1 MGTAINNNEVKNK
14 DNKVVSNYA
23 VDNITRV
30 EVVDNQWKRK
40 WSVEDKVQ
48 RKKTYAEILKTDKD
62 KDDKLE
68 QNRNEGAIDIVENK
82 GCLGVDFQVNE
93 SHFTNNCVQRKRS
106 KIAKPKI
113 VDPCELGGT
122 NDVFLTPEMVCDF
135 KKGNFKAIISPPV
148 FMTNSVDLMNH
159 SEIQKKRIETF
170 NSQDIGLLVL
180 EDVSEDDDS
189 LTLQNARISNKAIEK
204 EEIREEVSK
213 QNGVD
218 INLSS
223 IKSQLLE
230 DDKDLISK
238 LTTSPPL
245 LAMDSS
251 SAMNHS
257 DFHAS
262 DVKDEIFNT
271 QDREFLSVLEKFMDM
286 HDPLHS

>member
-30 EVVDNQWKRK
+30 EVVENQWKRK
-40 WSVEDKVQ
+40 RPVEDKVQ
-48 RKKTYAEILKTDKD
+48 IKKTYAEILKTDRD

-68 QNRNEGAIDIVENK
+68 QNRNEGAIDIIENK
-82 GCLGVDFQVNE
+82 GCLKVDYQVNK
-93 SHFTNNCVQRKRS
+93 SHFTNNCVQRKRL
-106 KIAKPKI
+106 KIAKPNK
-113 VDPCELGGT
+113 VDPCELGNI

-148 FMTNSVDLMNH
+148 FMTNSIDLMNH

-170 NSQDIGLLVL
+170 NSQDIELLVL

-213 QNGVD
+213 QNGVH

-223 IKSQLLE
+223 IWSHLLE

-238 LTTSPPL
+238 LTTSPPM

-262 DVKDEIFNT
+262 DVKGEISNT
-271 QDREFLSVLEKFMDM
+271 QDIEFLSVLENFMDI
-286 HDPLHS
+286 HDTLHS